1 MLLVDNTLRTYV
13 IAQNLV
19 DFKLLVLLGMG
30 KANPLPVLPVPQE
43 REVRGS
49 PIRNSLK

>member
-1 MLLVDNTLRTYV
+1 MLLVHNTLQIYV

-30 KANPLPVLPVPQE
+30 EANPLPVLPVPQE
-43 REVRGS
+43 RETRGS
-49 PIRNSLK
+49 PICNSLK

>member
-1 MLLVDNTLRTYV
+1 MLLVHNTLQIYV

-30 KANPLPVLPVPQE
+30 VFFVMPLNIYL
-43 REVRGS
+43 
-49 PIRNSLK
+49 SLVVVSKWFI